1 MLRALRL
8 EVLLGRCFSEDDR
21 RILQH
26 KVGQYYTG
34 ASLEESCAN
43 FARFVQVSA
52 IGLIAS
58 HMAEYM
64 SAWAR
69 VGCCRRAFKL
79 WIWTLRGAVSAVETK
94 SVIV

>member
-1 MLRALRL
+1 MVFSGFYVVWVRP
-8 EVLLGRCFSEDDR
+8 GRCFSEDDR

-34 ASLEESCAN
+34 ASLEESCAS

-58 HMAEYM
+58 HLAEYM
-64 SAWAR
+64 SAAR
-69 VGCCRRAFKL
+69 GGWLWRAFESWT
-79 WIWTLRGAVSAVETK
+79 WILRGAVQR
-94 SVIV
+94 